1 MGCGLSTPTFPD
13 GDLAKLVPPET
24 PNWHLVCPPGLCTAA
39 KAASPTFALSP
50 DALLDV
56 VRRVAAAQPRTTLV
70 AERTAERRLDYVQ
83 LTRFLR
89 FIDSISIAVVPLPE
103 GRSGIVMYSH
113 SNLGRSDLGANR
125 ARVEEWLAAIAAA
138 AG

>member
-1 MGCGLSTPTFPD
+1 MLFRS
-13 GDLAKLVPPET
+13 
-24 PNWHLVCPPGLCTAA
+24 
-39 KAASPTFALSP
+39 
-50 DALLDV
+50 LLDV